1 MEKENIK
8 RLLTEMIEREF
19 DTNEIADVFYYI
31 DSYLFSLRES
41 KREEETDSY
50 RKFWESEIPHYCEW
64 LEKALEK
71 YSLDYTIE
79 EIEEQF

>member
-1 MEKENIK
+1 MKKENIK

-31 DSYLFSLRES
+31 DRYLFSLRES
-41 KREEETDSY
+41 KREEETDYY
-50 RKFWESEIPHYCEW
+50 RKFWGGEIAHYRKW
-64 LEKALEK
+64 LEEALEK
-71 YSLDYTIE
+71 YTLDYTIE

>member
-1 MEKENIK
+1 MKKENIK

-31 DSYLFSLRES
+31 DSYLSSFRES
-41 KREEETDSY
+41 KREEETDFY
-50 RKFWESEIPHYCEW
+50 RKFWESEIPHYREW
-64 LEKALEK
+64 LEKALGE

>member
-1 MEKENIK
+1 MKKENIK

-31 DSYLFSLRES
+31 DKYLFSVRES
-41 KREEETDSY
+41 KRESETDEYREFWGNQIEDY
-50 RKFWESEIPHYCEW
+50 RKW
-64 LEKALEK
+64 LVYTLEK
-71 YSLDYTIE
+71 YSLEYTIE

>member
-1 MEKENIK
+1 MKKENIK

-19 DTNEIADVFYYI
+19 DTNEISDVFYDI
-31 DSYLFSLRES
+31 DHYLFSIRES
-41 KREEETDSY
+41 KRESETEDY
-50 RKFWESEIPHYCEW
+50 RKFWGSQIDDYRRRLTET
-64 LEKALEK
+64 LEN

>member
-1 MEKENIK
+1 MKKENIK

-31 DSYLFSLRES
+31 DHYLFSIRES
-41 KREEETDSY
+41 KREKETDSY
-50 RKFWESEIPHYCEW
+50 RKFWENEIPHYREW
-64 LEKALEK
+64 LGKALGK